1 MRPRQPVRAFVS
13 VLLVNARGEVLLHL
27 RDDRPGLDGANTW
40 STLGGLIE
48 PGESAEETARRELLE
63 ECGRTVE
70 RLVPVGVAERVRPDT
85 GQPYRI
91 HLFAA
96 AVDWS
101 LADLS
106 LGEGQGLAWWPWQ
119 VVPRLSLNRLV
130 SEEIVAFAGSPLLRE
145 LAAAAPPAPPVDLA
159 PLPPGF
165 AERLGVRPG
174 SLVAVEGVSAAFAER
189 LRAALPAGA
198 RLTASPA
205 PDEHPAVTLW
215 RVRGAAEPA
224 RFLTLAARMH
234 PRDVLW
240 VIASGRVLTAVRHL
254 WAAAAALRLAFEG
267 TAPLGDNEEGACF
280 VRRRGTLTN
289 DPVAPGAEG
298 GQPHLDRP

>member
-1 MRPRQPVRAFVS
+1 MQHERPIRSFVS
-13 VLLVNARGEVLLHL
+13 VLPVNARGEILLHL

-40 STLGGLIE
+40 STIGGLIE

-70 RLVPVGVAERVRPDT
+70 RLVPVGVVERVRPDT

-101 LADLS
+101 LAELR

-130 SEEIVAFAGSPLLRE
+130 SEEIIAFAASPLLRE
-145 LAAAAPPAPPVDLA
+145 LAATAPPAPPADLA
-159 PLPPGF
+159 PLPHGF
-165 AERLGVRPG
+165 AERLGIRPG
-174 SLVAVEGVSAAFAER
+174 NLVVVEGVSAAFAER
-189 LRAALPAGA
+189 LRSALPACA

-205 PDEHPAVTLW
+205 PDEYPAVTLW
-215 RVRGAAEPA
+215 RVRDAADLA
-224 RFLTLAARMH
+224 QFLALAARMR
-234 PRDVLW
+234 PGDTLW
-240 VIASGRVLTAVRHL
+240 VIAPGRVLAVMHHL

-267 TAPLGDNEEGACF
+267 TAPLGDNEDGARF
-280 VRRRGTLTN
+280 LRRRGALRAGTESEAT
-289 DPVAPGAEG
+289 DASGP
-298 GQPHLDRP
+298 

>member
-1 MRPRQPVRAFVS
+1 MQHERPIRSFVS
-13 VLLVNARGEVLLHL
+13 VLPVNARGEILLHL

-40 STLGGLIE
+40 STIGGLVE

-70 RLVPVGVAERVRPDT
+70 RLVPIGVVERVRPDT
-85 GQPYRI
+85 GQPYRV

-101 LADLS
+101 LAELC

-119 VVPRLSLNRLV
+119 VVPRLSLNGLV
-130 SEEIVAFAGSPLLRE
+130 SEEIIAFAGSPLVRE
-145 LAAAAPPAPPVDLA
+145 LAAAAPPAPRVDLA
-159 PLPPGF
+159 PLPPAF
-165 AERLGVRPG
+165 AERLGIRPG
-174 SLVAVEGVSAAFAER
+174 NLVAVEGLSAAFAER
-189 LRAALPAGA
+189 LRAALPVGA

-215 RVRGAAEPA
+215 RVPGAAEPT
-224 RFLTLAARMH
+224 RFLALAARMR
-234 PRDVLW
+234 PGDVLW
-240 VIASGRVLTAVRHL
+240 VIAPGRVLAVLHRL

-280 VRRRGTLTN
+280 VRRRGALG
-289 DPVAPGAEG
+289 DGIER
-298 GQPHLDRP
+298 GQADARGL